1 LTPEAV
7 VLQLDQVTLA
17 QGAFRLTADWSAEP
31 GSRIAVMGP
40 SGAGKST
47 LLSGIAGFL
56 APTEGRI
63 LWQGRDL
70 IDVLPG
76 ARPVTILFQDQNLF
90 PHLTVARNLGLG
102 LRPDLRLTAKDWTRI
117 DEALARVGLDGMG
130 ARRPAQLSGGQVSRA
145 ALARA
150 LLRARP
156 ILLLDEPFAALGPA
170 LRAEMLDLVRQVA
183 DETGALVLMVTHDPQ
198 DALALGGSTAFVT
211 DGVVRAP
218 VETQA
223 LLADPPPDVQDYLV
237 RK

>member
-1 LTPEAV
+1 MPEAAM
-7 VLQLDQVTLA
+7 LQLDRLILT
-17 QGAFRLTADWSAEP
+17 QGSFRLTADWCAAP
-31 GSRIAVMGP
+31 GRRIAVMGP

-47 LLSGIAGFL
+47 LLSAIAGFL

-63 LWQGRDL
+63 LWQGEDL
-70 IDVLPG
+70 ADVLPG

-90 PHLTVARNLGLG
+90 PHLSVTQNLGLG
-102 LRPDLRLTAKDWTRI
+102 LRPDLRLSPQDQALI
-117 DEALARVGLDGMG
+117 DKALARVGLGGMG
-130 ARRPAQLSGGQVSRA
+130 ARRPAQLSGGQASRA

-170 LRAEMLDLVRQVA
+170 LRAEMLALVRDVA

-198 DALALGGSTAFVT
+198 DALSLGGDTAFVT
-211 DGVVRAP
+211 RGIVRPP
-218 VETQA
+218 VETAA
-223 LLADPPPDVQDYLV
+223 LLADPPPDVQNYLG